1 LALGKP
7 RRVFYALAHCLNG
20 MQGKSMR
27 VAIVGAGVVGMTTA
41 WRLANDGHEVT
52 VVERHDG
59 PGEETSF
66 ANGGQLSYSYVAP
79 LAGPGVLSK
88 VPGWLLDR
96 DSPMRFR
103 PSMDLS
109 QWRWLLA
116 FVAACNASTSEAT
129 TRKLLRLAFYSRDL
143 MQAFVSRQD
152 AREEGGGFDF
162 AQRGKLIVHR
172 DVAAYE
178 SACRLLDYQASL
190 GCEQQA
196 LDRAAT
202 VALEPALAGIR
213 QDIAGAIYTPS
224 EEVGDC
230 HRFCVSLAH
239 LLQGRPGVTL
249 RFGTRVTELVRT
261 GDRVTGLRTDAGEI
275 RADAVIVSGGI
286 GSVPLLKPI
295 GVRPMLWP
303 LKGYSITV
311 PIAPGVLAP
320 RISVTDFANK
330 IVYAR
335 IGDTLRVAGMAD
347 IVRGGAVIDRER
359 AQTLV
364 TQTRAV
370 FGNVANGAGLDALQ
384 PWAGLRPATPTGL
397 PMIGESRVR
406 GLWLN
411 LGHGALGFTLAMG
424 SAGLLADRLAGR
436 EPAIDAGDF
445 SAASA

>member
-1 LALGKP
+1 
-7 RRVFYALAHCLNG
+7 
-20 MQGKSMR
+20 MR

-103 PSMDLS
+103 PSMDAG

-116 FVAACNASTSEAT
+116 FVQACNASTSEAT

-143 MQAFVSRQD
+143 MQAFVNRPE

-162 AQRGKLIVHR
+162 ARRGKLVVHR
-172 DVAAYE
+172 DAAAYV

-213 QDIAGAIYTPS
+213 DDIAGAIYTPS

-230 HRFCVSLAH
+230 HLFCVSLAH
-239 LLQGRPGVTL
+239 LLQGNPAVTL
-249 RFGTRVTELVRT
+249 KFGTKVTELVRN
-261 GDRVTGLRTDAGEI
+261 GDRVTGLRTDRGDIA
-275 RADAVIVSGGI
+275 ADVVIVSGGI
-286 GSVPLLKPI
+286 GSVPLLRPT

-311 PIAPGVLAP
+311 PIAEGAQAP
-320 RISVTDFANK
+320 HISVTDFANK

-335 IGDTLRVAGMAD
+335 IGNTLRVAGMAD

-370 FGNVANGAGLDALQ
+370 FGNVTDGADLDALQ

-397 PMIGESRVR
+397 PMIGESRLR

-436 EPAIDAGDF
+436 APAIDMEDF

>member
-52 VVERHDG
+52 LVERHDG

-370 FGNVANGAGLDALQ
+370 FGNVANSAGLDALQ

>member
-1 LALGKP
+1 
-7 RRVFYALAHCLNG
+7 
-20 MQGKSMR
+20 MR

-41 WRLANDGHEVT
+41 WRLANEGHEVT

-162 AQRGKLIVHR
+162 ARRGKLIVHR

-249 RFGTRVTELVRT
+249 RFGTRVTELVHT

-436 EPAIDAGDF
+436 KPAIDAGDF

>member
-1 LALGKP
+1 
-7 RRVFYALAHCLNG
+7 
-20 MQGKSMR
+20 MR

-41 WRLANDGHEVT
+41 WRLANEGHEVT

-96 DSPMRFR
+96 DSPMRFQ

-162 AQRGKLIVHR
+162 ARRGKLIVHR

-249 RFGTRVTELVRT
+249 RFGTRVTELVHT

-424 SAGLLADRLAGR
+424 SAELLADRLAGR
-436 EPAIDAGDF
+436 KPAIDAGDF

>member
-1 LALGKP
+1 
-7 RRVFYALAHCLNG
+7 
-20 MQGKSMR
+20 MR

-41 WRLANDGHEVT
+41 WRLASEGHEVT

-96 DSPMRFR
+96 DSPMRFC
-103 PSMDLS
+103 PSMDVD
-109 QWRWLLA
+109 QWRWLMA
-116 FVAACNASTSEAT
+116 FVGACNASTSEAT

-143 MQAFVSRQD
+143 MQAFVNRPD

-162 AQRGKLIVHR
+162 ARRGKLVVHR
-172 DVAAYE
+172 DEAAYA

-196 LDRAAT
+196 LDRDAT

-213 QDIAGAIYTPS
+213 DDIAGAIYTPS

-239 LLQGRPGVTL
+239 LLQGHAGVTL
-249 RFGTRVTELVRT
+249 RFGTRVTELVRS
-261 GDRVTGLRTDAGEI
+261 GDRVTGLRTDSGEI
-275 RADAVIVSGGI
+275 AADVVIVSGGI
-286 GSVPLLKPI
+286 GSVPLLRPA

-311 PIAPGVLAP
+311 PIADGASAP
-320 RISVTDFANK
+320 HISVTDFANK

-335 IGDTLRVAGMAD
+335 IGNTLRVAGMAD

-370 FGNVANGAGLDALQ
+370 FGNVMNGADLDGLQ

-436 EPAIDAGDF
+436 KPAIDGDDF

>member
-1 LALGKP
+1 
-7 RRVFYALAHCLNG
+7 
-20 MQGKSMR
+20 MR
-27 VAIVGAGVVGMTTA
+27 IAIVGAGVVGMTSA

-103 PSMDLS
+103 PSMDPS
-109 QWRWLLA
+109 QWRWLLDFA
-116 FVAACNASTSEAT
+116 RACNASASEAA
-129 TRKLLRLAFYSRDL
+129 TRKLLRLSFYSRDL
-143 MQAFVSRQD
+143 MQAFVDRPD
-152 AREEGGGFDF
+152 ARQEGGGFDF
-162 AQRGKLIVHR
+162 ARSGKLIVHR
-172 DVAAYE
+172 DAAAYE

-196 LDRAAT
+196 LDRDTT
-202 VALEPALAGIR
+202 VELEPALAGIR
-213 QDIAGAIYTPS
+213 QDIVGAIHTPS

-249 RFGTRVTELVRT
+249 RFGTRVTGLVRA
-261 GDRVTGLRTDAGEI
+261 GDRVTGLCTDAGDI

-286 GSVPLLKPI
+286 GSVPLLKPL

-311 PIAPGVLAP
+311 PIRQGVLAP

-370 FGNVANGAGLDALQ
+370 FGDVSHGADLDALQ

-397 PMIGESRVR
+397 PMIGESRIR

-424 SAGLLADRLAGR
+424 SAGVLADRMAGR
-436 EPAIDAGDF
+436 KPVVDAEDF
-445 SAASA
+445 SAALA

>member
-1 LALGKP
+1 
-7 RRVFYALAHCLNG
+7 
-20 MQGKSMR
+20 M
-27 VAIVGAGVVGMTTA
+27 VGMTTA
-41 WRLANDGHEVT
+41 WRLAHDGHEVT
-52 VVERHDG
+52 VLERHDG

-103 PSMDLS
+103 PTADPA

-116 FVAACNASTSEAT
+116 FVRACNAATSEAT

-143 MQAFVSRQD
+143 MQAFVQRPE

-162 AQRGKLIVHR
+162 ARRGKLIVHR
-172 DVAAYE
+172 DAAAYE

-196 LDRAAT
+196 MDRDAT
-202 VALEPALAGIR
+202 VALEPALGGIR
-213 QDIAGAIYTPS
+213 HDIAGAIYTPS

-230 HRFCVSLAH
+230 HRFCLSLAH
-239 LLQGRPGVTL
+239 LLQGKGAVTM
-249 RFGTRVTELVRT
+249 RFGTRVTGLVQS
-261 GDRVTGLRTDAGEI
+261 GDRVTGVKTDEGEV
-275 RADAVIVSGGI
+275 RADAVIVAGGI
-286 GSVPLLKPI
+286 GSVPLLRPL

-311 PIAPGVLAP
+311 PIVDGAHAPH
-320 RISVTDFANK
+320 ISVTDFANK

-335 IGDTLRVAGMAD
+335 IGNTLRVAGMAD
-347 IVRGGAVIDRER
+347 LVRGGATIDRER

-370 FGNVANGAGLDALQ
+370 FGSVTNGTDLDALQ
-384 PWAGLRPATPTGL
+384 PWAGLRPATPDGL
-397 PMIGESRVR
+397 PMVGESRVR

-424 SAGLLADRLAGR
+424 SAGLLADKMAGR
-436 EPAIDAGDF
+436 KPAIDAEDF
-445 SAASA
+445 SAALA

>member
-1 LALGKP
+1 
-7 RRVFYALAHCLNG
+7 
-20 MQGKSMR
+20 MR
-27 VAIVGAGVVGMTTA
+27 IAIVGAGVVGMTTA

-52 VVERHDG
+52 VVERHTG

-103 PSMDLS
+103 PSMDPG
-109 QWRWLLA
+109 QWRWLMA
-116 FVAACNASTSEAT
+116 FVRACNASTSEAT

-143 MQAFVSRQD
+143 MQAFVERPD

-162 AQRGKLIVHR
+162 ARRGKLVVHR
-172 DVAAYE
+172 DTAAYE

-196 LDRAAT
+196 LDRTAT
-202 VALEPALAGIR
+202 VALEPALAGI
-213 QDIAGAIYTPS
+213 QEDIAGAIYTPS

-239 LLQGRPGVTL
+239 LLQGNPAVTL
-249 RFGTRVTELVRT
+249 RFGTRVTQLMRQ
-261 GDRVTGLRTDAGEI
+261 GDRVTGLRTDQGEI
-275 RADAVIVSGGI
+275 AADAVIVSGGI
-286 GSVPLLKPI
+286 GSVPLLRPA

-311 PIAPGVLAP
+311 PIADGVQAP
-320 RISVTDFANK
+320 HISVTDFANK

-335 IGDTLRVAGMAD
+335 IGNTLRVAGMAD

-364 TQTRAV
+364 SQTRAV
-370 FGNVANGAGLDALQ
+370 FGNVANGADLDGLQ

-397 PMIGESRVR
+397 PMVGESRLR

-424 SAGLLADRLAGR
+424 SAGLLADQLAGR
-436 EPAIDAGDF
+436 RPAIDAEDF
-445 SAASA
+445 SAAAA

>member
-1 LALGKP
+1 
-7 RRVFYALAHCLNG
+7 
-20 MQGKSMR
+20 MR

-103 PSMDLS
+103 PSMDAG
-109 QWRWLLA
+109 QWRWLMA
-116 FVAACNASTSEAT
+116 FMLACNATTSEAT

-143 MQAFVSRQD
+143 MQAFVNRPE

-162 AQRGKLIVHR
+162 ARRGKLVVHR
-172 DVAAYE
+172 DAAAYD

-196 LDRAAT
+196 LDRDAT

-213 QDIAGAIYTPS
+213 DDIAGAIYTPS

-239 LLQGRPGVTL
+239 LLEGNRAVTL
-249 RFGTRVTELVRT
+249 RFGTRVTALRRQGE
-261 GDRVTGLRTDAGEI
+261 RVTGLRTDQGDVA
-275 RADAVIVSGGI
+275 ADVVIVSGGI
-286 GSVPLLKPI
+286 GSVPLLRPAGI
-295 GVRPMLWP
+295 RPMLWP

-311 PIAPGVLAP
+311 PIADGARAP
-320 RISVTDFANK
+320 HISVTDFANK

-335 IGDTLRVAGMAD
+335 IGNTLRVAGMAD
-347 IVRGGAVIDRER
+347 IVRGGAVVDRER

-370 FGNVANGAGLDALQ
+370 FGNVTNGAGLDALQ

-397 PMIGESRVR
+397 PMIGPSRLP

-436 EPAIDAGDF
+436 TPAIGTEDF
-445 SAASA
+445 SAVSA